1 MDITIYL
8 LLSLLGNLI
17 AIAFLF
23 LLGLV
28 VFVIATIVKQN
39 KAIKKKP
46 SKSKPEITSEPEI
59 EPEPIKTEPI
69 KHEPSPKRFFVVAG
83 TFLPERQKIL
93 KDLVD
98 KNKSDYSGKKWKG
111 FSNKRIKGSSKR
123 YYEYNFLPVFSR
135 AVLIHEPENEHD
147 PNAIAVFVGKKKD
160 QMIGYVPKAEIKK
173 VNEIM
178 KKDDRNSFKFRVGG
192 GRYKEYD
199 PGTDQ
204 VKIINDNYNGIIFYH
219 DYY

>member
-1 MDITIYL
+1 MNITIYL

-17 AIAFLF
+17 GIVFLF

-39 KAIKKKP
+39 KAIKKQK
-46 SKSKPEITSEPEI
+46 SKSKTEIAS
-59 EPEPIKTEPI
+59 EPEPIKAEQI
-69 KHEPSPKRFFVVAG
+69 KHEPPPKRFFLVAG

-98 KNKSDYSGKKWKG
+98 KNKSDYTGKKWKG
-111 FSNKRIKGSSKR
+111 FSNQKIKGSSKR
-123 YYEYNFLPVFSR
+123 YYEYGFLPVFSR
-135 AVLIHEPENEHD
+135 AVLIHEPENEND

-160 QMIGYVPKAEIKK
+160 QMIGYVPKIEIEK

-199 PGTDQ
+199 PETDQ
-204 VKIINDNYNGIIFYH
+204 VKIVNDNYNGIIFYH